1 VVPCRQAVP
10 IIPLHTAKVVVL
22 TRANILGLVVQP
34 DEELG
39 MALVKRRP

>member
-1 VVPCRQAVP
+1 VWQAVP
-10 IIPLHTAKVVVL
+10 IIPLYTAKVVVL
-22 TRANILGLVVQP
+22 TRANITGLVVQP